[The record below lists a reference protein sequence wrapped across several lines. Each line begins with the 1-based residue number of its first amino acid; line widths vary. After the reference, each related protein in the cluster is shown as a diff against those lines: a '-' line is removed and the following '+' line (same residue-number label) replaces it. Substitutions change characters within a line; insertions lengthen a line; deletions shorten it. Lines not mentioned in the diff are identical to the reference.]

1 MSKKI
6 SNVAAA
12 HKWAVKW
19 VKKREEIE
27 RYGETMSPRMNYFI
41 DKFSDPNNLPRSV
54 RAYELQ
60 SMYSAAKSFGQQNR
74 QMQSG
79 TTVYNAFGGEIGQIK
94 PVRLPYRKT
103 TPVQNAAELNKAIE
117 DIVNKAVRADKSSFL
132 GVLENA
138 NRQISELLKSPGV
151 EYTGDIDN
159 PLSWDKS
166 KVGADREIKPEN
178 VSINVSATKVDI
190 NEQSTRDAL
199 KRLHERVPYA
209 NEKVL
214 REFKQAQLDNSYKS
228 HLDKLSKR
236 TGIDVKVLSA
246 LEDIMNTIAAWEYA
260 KRGAMDSDQM
270 VEKWQDLYDIVLTM
284 DTSSEAYT
292 DLRRAVYNYDSGTIE
307 DIVNNLILDAMK
319 GA

>member
-19 VKKREEIE
+19 AKKREEIE
-27 RYGETMSPRMNYFI
+27 RYGDTLSPRMNYFI

-60 SMYSAAKSFGQQNR
+60 AMHSAAKSFGQQNR

-79 TTVYNAFGGEIGQIK
+79 TAVYNAFNTKTGDIK

-103 TPVQNAAELNKAIE
+103 TPEQNAAELNKAIE

-138 NRQISELLKSPGV
+138 NRQISELLKSTGV

-166 KVGADREIKPEN
+166 KVGADREIRPEN
-178 VSINVSATKVDI
+178 VSINVSASKVDI

-199 KRLHERVPYA
+199 KRLHELVPYA

-214 REFKQAQLDNSYKS
+214 REFKQAQLDKSYKS
-228 HLDKLSKR
+228 HLKNLFDR
-236 TGIDVKVLSA
+236 TGIDVEVLSA
-246 LEDIMNTIAAWEYA
+246 LKDIMNTSAAWEYA

-270 VEKWQDLYDIVLTM
+270 VEKWQDLYDIILTM

-292 DLRRAVYNYDSGTIE
+292 DLRRAVYNYDSDKIE
-307 DIVNNLILDAMK
+307 DIVNELILDAMK